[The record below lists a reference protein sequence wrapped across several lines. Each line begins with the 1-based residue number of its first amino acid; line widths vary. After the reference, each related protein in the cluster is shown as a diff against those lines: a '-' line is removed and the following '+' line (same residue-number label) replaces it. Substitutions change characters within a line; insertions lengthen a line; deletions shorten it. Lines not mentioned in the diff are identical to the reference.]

1 LLQNPGTVAF
11 SESMMSTGTPSG
23 ARLALIVDDNPSAS
37 AINGAML
44 EAAGW
49 TVDHARDGFEA
60 IVKFRS
66 RNYNAVVLDYRLPG
80 MDGVAVLAWMR
91 RHLASCPEVVVV
103 SSDCLTL
110 LEEKFGGLGV
120 KAILQKPVSPV
131 DLCQVLQAA

>member
-1 LLQNPGTVAF
+1 
-11 SESMMSTGTPSG
+11 MSTGTPSG
-23 ARLALIVDDNPSAS
+23 ARLALIVDDNPSAG
-37 AINGAML
+37 AISGAML

-66 RNYNAVVLDYRLPG
+66 RNYSAVVLDYRLPG

-91 RHLASCPEVVVV
+91 RHLAAFPEVVVV
-103 SSDCLTL
+103 SSDCLKL

-120 KAILQKPVSPV
+120 KAILQKPVSAT
-131 DLCQVLQAA
+131 DLCQVLRAA